1 MGVFTI
7 ILVAN
12 SLTFAVTVAAAVK
25 RPIGSYIIIVMFA
38 LCAWLSSL
46 YQAVT
51 GDGTFVVSF
60 FTGALVILLV
70 GRILLNTYGL
80 RRDEQSDGH

>member
-1 MGVFTI
+1 MNVFTVV
-7 ILVAN
+7 LVAN
-12 SLTFAVTVAAAVK
+12 SSTFTVTVVAAVK

-51 GDGTFVVSF
+51 GDGTFVVSL
-60 FTGALVILLV
+60 FTSALVILLA
-70 GRILLNTYGL
+70 GRILFTRGL
-80 RRDEQSDGH
+80 PRDERS

>member
-1 MGVFTI
+1 MSFFTV
-7 ILVAN
+7 ILLAN

-38 LCAWLSSL
+38 LGAWLSSL

-51 GDGTFVVSF
+51 GDGTFAVTL
-60 FTGALVILLV
+60 FTGVLAILLA
-70 GRILLNTYGL
+70 GRILSNTRGL
-80 RRDEQSDGH
+80 PRGEQS

>member
-1 MGVFTI
+1 MSVFI
-7 ILVAN
+7 VILVAN

-25 RPIGSYIIIVMFA
+25 RPIGSYIVIVMSA

-51 GDGTFVVSF
+51 GDGTFVVSL
-60 FTGALVILLV
+60 FTGVLVILLA
-70 GRILLNTYGL
+70 GRIILNTRGL
-80 RRDEQSDGH
+80 PRDEKS

>member
-1 MGVFTI
+1 MSVFTV

-12 SLTFAVTVAAAVK
+12 SLTLAVTLAAAVK
-25 RPIGSYIIIVMFA
+25 RPIAGCIIIVMVA

-51 GDGTFVVSF
+51 GDGTFVVTL
-60 FTGALVILLV
+60 FTGVLAILLP
-70 GRILLNTYGL
+70 GQILLNRLGL
-80 RRDEQSDGH
+80 PRDEQY